1 MSYCS
6 IHLDILTWLT
16 LRMQRLRIITSDHNT
31 LAQKR
36 FSEAKRMQN
45 CISNHLMQRLKNLNM
60 FIVIFHIIVEKFER
74 LFQKTDVVNYYS
86 FNGKTQSFDRQREQ
100 HPYLSFTTDDLNQS
114 DTHEITPDDS
124 TQNSTQLSHQ
134 IHSSF

>member
-1 MSYCS
+1 
-6 IHLDILTWLT
+6 
-16 LRMQRLRIITSDHNT
+16 
-31 LAQKR
+31 
-36 FSEAKRMQN
+36 
-45 CISNHLMQRLKNLNM
+45 M